1 MRLSDGESDA
11 ASGMPQSQSNNEL
24 SDQEESK
31 EWQFLESPKEVT
43 K

>member
-1 MRLSDGESDA
+1 MRLSDGESDT
-11 ASGMPQSQSNNEL
+11 QNNNELL

-31 EWQFLESPKEVT
+31 EQWQFLETPNEVT